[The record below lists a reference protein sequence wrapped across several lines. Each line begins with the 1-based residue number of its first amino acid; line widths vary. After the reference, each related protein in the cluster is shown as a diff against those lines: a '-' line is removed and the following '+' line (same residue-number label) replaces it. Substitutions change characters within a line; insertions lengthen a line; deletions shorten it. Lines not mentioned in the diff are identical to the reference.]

1 MSEAS
6 HSSRNILTL
15 TIRDRN
21 ALYAAFMPFV
31 KNGGIFVP
39 TTKEY
44 QLGDEVFLLLSIL
57 DERERLPV
65 AGRVIWITPRGAQGS
80 RVQGIGV
87 QFADG
92 DNGVTRTKIET
103 LLVGMPPGDKPTHTM

>member
-1 MSEAS
+1 MTEAS
-6 HSSRNILTL
+6 QSSRNILTL
-15 TIRDRN
+15 TIRDRS

-31 KNGGIFVP
+31 RNGGIFVP
-39 TTKEY
+39 TTKDY

-65 AGRVIWITPRGAQGS
+65 AGRVVWITPRGAQAS

-87 QFADG
+87 QFADS

-103 LLVGMPPGDKPTHTM
+103 LLAGMPSTNKPTHTM